1 MQETQDIQPL
11 LWYPSAMDKNVFT
24 TDELNKLPKEM
35 LVILYSNL
43 YESFRILSEQNTM
56 IQQQNEQLI
65 RQVEKLREQV
75 AILMNHRFG
84 TRSERKL

>member
-1 MQETQDIQPL
+1 
-11 LWYPSAMDKNVFT
+11 MDKNVFT

-75 AILMNHRFG
+75 AILTNHRFG